1 MDNAVKLAYEK
12 DFQWKT
18 DGNPAAVWFLFFFVN
33 GNREGKKKRG
43 KEKLHSLKGDKN
55 TYMATELPKK
65 TPRKQAWKHCLRRRC
80 IQQRR
85 MGRLEVG
92 FFLKAPRRGVISRN
106 CCYLYIHSHLFQSM
120 VNRRK
125 SLVKG
130 SVDLV
135 LLSLSTSPHPHL
147 PSALFPLTTWL
158 KSAPNPSLHWT
169 EPHSS
174 HVGRVQTCL

>member
-55 TYMATELPKK
+55 TYMATELPQKK
-65 TPRKQAWKHCLRRRC
+65 PSKTSLKTLSEKALHTAKTYGKIVSW
-80 IQQRR
+80 
-85 MGRLEVG
+85 V
-92 FFLKAPRRGVISRN
+92 FLKAPRRGVISRN

-135 LLSLSTSPHPHL
+135 FLSLSTSPHPHL